1 MSKLHGLSEYDNRL
15 NQLENTFNNCMI
27 KDDTNIILIPNY
39 LEKRMT
45 DLEKKINELE
55 LIINDQ
61 TKQLLKLKKL
71 IK

>member
-15 NQLENTFNNCMI
+15 NQLENKFNSCMI

-45 DLEKKINELE
+45 ELEKKINELE
-55 LIINDQ
+55 LIINEQ